1 MQAQNLGKNKWW
13 VLVGLSLASF
23 LGCIDLTIVNTA
35 LPAIQQDLSASV
47 TALQWV
53 MNACLLALTAFMVIS
68 GKLGD
73 LHGRRLYLYIGMAL
87 FAISSLGAGLSYN
100 VEMLIGFRFMQGMA
114 IALLYT
120 LPIAIIPA
128 LFSKNEQ
135 GKATGLV
142 IAANGVG
149 LAIGPI
155 LGGFITSALS
165 WHWIFFIN
173 VPLTLLSFAFC
184 FNRLP
189 ETKSDEGSK
198 QIDWL
203 GFSLLLTIFPALI
216 LATVQGEF
224 WGWTSWP
231 VLSLYAF
238 AILGLISFVY
248 VENHTKAPIISFKL
262 FSNRIFIV
270 GLCANFGLAF
280 FYAIDFFLMPL
291 YLHYMH
297 GQTEMQIGLTLLPAT
312 AMIALLSSPIGSWV
326 DKQGPKNALM
336 LGCVLLA
343 VSALLQIYF
352 TSTTSLSFILIAYVL
367 FGAGFACILS
377 PSIVAAMSSV
387 PHHIS
392 GVAIGTI
399 GTLHNLGGA
408 IGLAVGTLIYQMQ
421 SESALIR
428 QATEQ
433 NLTLGS
439 WIKEAVLET
448 ENALTIIQ
456 KNIPLNPD
464 KAQEIFYS
472 TFLHGYSSVMML
484 LVAIS
489 VMTLLIVG
497 AGLKKHKN

>member
-1 MQAQNLGKNKWW
+1 MLSNKWYI
-13 VLVGLSLASF
+13 LLGLSLASF

-35 LPAIQQDLSASV
+35 LPAIQQDLQASV
-47 TALQWV
+47 TSLQWV
-53 MNACLLALTAFMVIS
+53 MNATLLALTAFMVIS

-73 LHGRRLYLYIGMAL
+73 LYGRRLYLYIGMAI
-87 FAISSLGAGLSYN
+87 FAVSSLGAGFSSN
-100 VEMLIGFRFMQGMA
+100 VEMLIGFRFLQGLGIA
-114 IALLYT
+114 ILYT

-128 LFSKNEQ
+128 LFPKNEQ

-155 LGGFITSALS
+155 LGGFITAALS

-184 FNRLP
+184 MNRLP
-189 ETKSDEGSK
+189 ETKSDDENK
-198 QIDWL
+198 RIDWL
-203 GFSLLLTIFPALI
+203 GFSLLLTIFPSLI

-231 VLSLYAF
+231 ILSLYAF
-238 AILGLISFVY
+238 SLIGFVAFVY
-248 VENHTKAPIISFKL
+248 VENKIKSPIISFKL
-262 FSNRIFIV
+262 FSNPVYIV
-270 GLCANFGLAF
+270 GLFANFGLAF

-291 YLHYMH
+291 YLHYMQ

-312 AMIALLSSPIGSWV
+312 GMIALLSSPIGSWV
-326 DKQGPKNALM
+326 DKQGPKRALM
-336 LGCVLLA
+336 LGCVLLTF
-343 VSALLQIYF
+343 SALLQIYF
-352 TSTTSLSFILIAYVL
+352 TQDSSIAFVISAYIL

-387 PHHIS
+387 PNHIS

-421 SESALIR
+421 SESALMR
-428 QATEQ
+428 AATEQ
-433 NLTLGS
+433 HFSFGP
-439 WIKEAVLET
+439 WIQDAISET
-448 ENALTIIQ
+448 ENAVVIIQ
-456 KNIPLNPD
+456 SNTAISAE
-464 KAQEIFYS
+464 KAQAIFDA
-472 TFLHGYSSVMML
+472 TFLHGYSSVMVL
-484 LVAIS
+484 LVATS
-489 VMTLLIVG
+489 LLTLLMVG
-497 AGLKKHKN
+497 VGLKGK

>member
-1 MQAQNLGKNKWW
+1 
-13 VLVGLSLASF
+13 
-23 LGCIDLTIVNTA
+23 
-35 LPAIQQDLSASV
+35 
-47 TALQWV
+47 
-53 MNACLLALTAFMVIS
+53 
-68 GKLGD
+68 
-73 LHGRRLYLYIGMAL
+73 
-87 FAISSLGAGLSYN
+87 
-100 VEMLIGFRFMQGMA
+100 
-114 IALLYT
+114 
-120 LPIAIIPA
+120 
-128 LFSKNEQ
+128 
-135 GKATGLV
+135 
-142 IAANGVG
+142 
-149 LAIGPI
+149 
-155 LGGFITSALS
+155 
-165 WHWIFFIN
+165 
-173 VPLTLLSFAFC
+173 
-184 FNRLP
+184 
-189 ETKSDEGSK
+189 
-198 QIDWL
+198 
-203 GFSLLLTIFPALI
+203 
-216 LATVQGEF
+216 
-224 WGWTSWP
+224 
-231 VLSLYAF
+231 
-238 AILGLISFVY
+238 
-248 VENHTKAPIISFKL
+248 
-262 FSNRIFIV
+262 
-270 GLCANFGLAF
+270 
-280 FYAIDFFLMPL
+280 MPL